1 MVDRDR
7 RHLVLWSR
15 TALWFVALCVTL
27 VVVQFGEEGESVGK
41 TFELEEESDDIFN
54 STLEN
59 ELEGSGTLSPDV
71 LREAVLAIET
81 RLKGLE
87 SKSKKQWNTTTSRSG
102 IAFCLHPS
110 FQFATPPEGSP
121 ALAHAMKAIAPF

>member
-1 MVDRDR
+1 MVERDR

-15 TALWFVALCVTL
+15 TAFWFVALCVTL

-54 STLEN
+54 STLEK

-71 LREAVLAIET
+71 LREAVLAIQT

-87 SKSKKQWNTTTSRSG
+87 SKSNKQWNTTTNRFS
-102 IAFCLHPS
+102 L
-110 FQFATPPEGSP
+110 
-121 ALAHAMKAIAPF
+121 KAAADFLSLDKNKY